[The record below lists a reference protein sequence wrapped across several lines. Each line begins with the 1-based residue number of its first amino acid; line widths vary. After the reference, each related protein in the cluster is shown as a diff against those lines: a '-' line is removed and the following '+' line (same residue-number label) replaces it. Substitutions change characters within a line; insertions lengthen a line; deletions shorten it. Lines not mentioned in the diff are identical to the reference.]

1 MVIDEKVAQMIFDA
15 IAWTERDWGVN
26 FGLNDDEIVDMSRTD
41 FARFCRE
48 YGIKTI
54 ERKITVCP

>member
-1 MVIDEKVAQMIFDA
+1 MVIDEKVAQIIFDA

-26 FGLNDDEIVDMSRTD
+26 FGLDDKEIVEMSRVD

-48 YGIKTI
+48 YGIETI
-54 ERKITVCP
+54 ERKTIVCP

>member
-1 MVIDEKVAQMIFDA
+1 MVIDEKVAQIIFDA

-26 FGLNDDEIVDMSRTD
+26 FGLSDDTIVDMSRTD

-48 YGIKTI
+48 YGIEAIEKKT
-54 ERKITVCP
+54 TVCP